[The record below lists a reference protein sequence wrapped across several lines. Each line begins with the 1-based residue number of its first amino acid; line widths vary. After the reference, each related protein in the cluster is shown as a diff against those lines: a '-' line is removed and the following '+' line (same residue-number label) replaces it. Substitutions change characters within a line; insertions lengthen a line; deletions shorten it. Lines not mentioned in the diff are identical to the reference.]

1 MNEQLTLQY
10 VDKVLGRFKFSR
22 RLMIWDSIEWHIIN
36 SVCANLR
43 DMKLERAIVSVSYT
57 KYIQAGDIYL
67 KKPFKVETSYVI
79 KLGQTTFFSIIKLV
93 SREKREF
100 YLLYYNAIF
109 KGRVL
114 FE

>member
-1 MNEQLTLQY
+1 
-10 VDKVLGRFKFSR
+10 
-22 RLMIWDSIEWHIIN
+22 MIWDSIEWHIIN